1 MRKAFTLTVSKYVK
15 LVSMLLVLV
24 FYAAHSKAQENPPH
38 PIKVFVDPTQGM
50 LFGAFYQSGT
60 GGTVI
65 LGANGSRSSTG
76 NIILANLGYSFSPA
90 LFQVDA
96 NRGALI
102 QILNGPDV
110 TLSGSNGG
118 RMNLHVGASDVG
130 SPYICTT
137 SSPARTQVHI
147 GGTLTIGN
155 TTSNP
160 PGNYSG
166 TFTVTFIQ
174 Q

>member
-1 MRKAFTLTVSKYVK
+1 MRAAFTLTVSVYLK
-15 LVSMLLVLV
+15 LVSILLVLV
-24 FYAAHSKAQENPPH
+24 FYVSSLKAQENPPH
-38 PIKVFVDPTQGM
+38 PIKVYVDPTQGM
-50 LFGAFYQSGT
+50 LFGAFYQSGI

-76 NIILANLGYSFSPA
+76 NIVLASLGYSFSPA

-110 TLSGSNGG
+110 LLSGSNGG
-118 RMNLHVGASDVG
+118 HMSLHIGSSDVG
-130 SPYICTT
+130 SPYISTT
-137 SSPARTQVHI
+137 SSPAKTQVHI

-155 TTSNP
+155 TASNP
-160 PGNYSG
+160 PGSYSG
-166 TFTVTFIQ
+166 TFTVIFIQ